1 MILGKKWQYNLQLF
15 WEWMKVILFN
25 AINIIE
31 TIDRTNLTDQTKFR
45 LSEITKIENYF
56 NHEIKKWKL
65 NNKKLSKDKI
75 LVVLIAASGGVYLI
89 SFTLVIGAPVGIKS
103 ANFTLVFYLT
113 TWVT

>member
-1 MILGKKWQYNLQLF
+1 MCGYFCIQFINFKLANEQLTDFTNFFSPYDFGKKWQYNLELF
-15 WEWMKVILFN
+15 GEWMKVILFN

-65 NNKKLSKDKI
+65 NNKKLSKYVACFW
-75 LVVLIAASGGVYLI
+75 LQR
-89 SFTLVIGAPVGIKS
+89 
-103 ANFTLVFYLT
+103 
-113 TWVT
+113 